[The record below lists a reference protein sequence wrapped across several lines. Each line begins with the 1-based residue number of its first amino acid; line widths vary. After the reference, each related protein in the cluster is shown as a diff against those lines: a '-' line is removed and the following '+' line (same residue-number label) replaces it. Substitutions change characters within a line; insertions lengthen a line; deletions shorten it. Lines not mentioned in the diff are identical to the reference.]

1 MTHQNYHL
9 KLNYY
14 KLKQTTANSVQ
25 ALARIVPLETSPMRK
40 PLEKIFNLHPQVN
53 WSFNI

>member
-25 ALARIVPLETSPMRK
+25 ALARIVPLETSPTRK
-40 PLEKIFNLHPQVN
+40 PL
-53 WSFNI
+53 